1 MSSIY
6 STFYNDGKLLIFAL
20 LMFSMFLTVYV
31 TVIILTNLRQN
42 KLIYPYMMYQSIA
55 FIVQFFTLMKLLAMP
70 EQFIFL
76 TRISAIMSVYLES
89 LFLILIFS
97 LVLEKTPSLPFM
109 LSMIAIPFVLMNIII
124 IEPTSLLT
132 STVPYQ
138 INYGLIYYAKGI
150 FQYVVAF
157 ISLIIVY
164 VFIYRIKGKL
174 EIKDIWLSLLILLP
188 ICFDIYS
195 SFFKNGA
202 YEEVLYFLLFTKQ
215 LILLYTISQKWAFKM
230 IGNIQKNT
238 LNIISGG
245 VIIVNNYGTIV
256 YSNGNGLLGKIQS
269 VESENQLKV
278 ELNKQLLEPS
288 LSLEGLTFSLVD
300 ENIQFDFQTKDYLY
314 YLCSVNKLLGERNT
328 VVGVIVSFTDITEY
342 KLLIEELTEKNLNL
356 DKANTELENQEII
369 IRNISK
375 MKKQEKISQDI
386 RDLLANTMTQILTSL
401 EASEILISLD
411 KEKAKASLEDVMN
424 LATEYLAKVRKM
436 VSSLKEW

>member
-6 STFYNDGKLLIFAL
+6 GTFYNNGKLLIFAL

-42 KLIYPYMMYQSIA
+42 KLIFPYMIYQLIA
-55 FIVQFFTLMKLLAMP
+55 FVVQFFTLMKLLAMP

-76 TRISAIMSVYLES
+76 TRISAIMTVYLES

-132 STVPYQ
+132 STIDYQ
-138 INYGLIYYAKGI
+138 LNYGLIYYAKGI
-150 FQYVVAF
+150 YQYIVAL
-157 ISLIIVY
+157 ISLIVVY
-164 VFIYRIKGKL
+164 VFIYRMKGKL
-174 EIKDIWLSLLILLP
+174 EAKDIWLSLLILLP

-195 SFFKNGA
+195 RFFHNGL
-202 YEEVLYFLLFTKQ
+202 YEEISYFLLFSKQ
-215 LILLYTISQKWAFKM
+215 LILLYTISRKWAFKM

-238 LNIISGG
+238 LNIIRGG
-245 VIIVNNYGTIV
+245 VIIINSYGTIV
-256 YSNGNGLLGKIQS
+256 YSNGNGLLGKIPS
-269 VESENQLKV
+269 IESENQLKV
-278 ELNKQLLEPS
+278 ELHKQLLEPS
-288 LSLEGLTFSLVD
+288 LFLERLTFSLID
-300 ENIQFDFQTKDYLY
+300 KNLQFDFQTKDYLY
-314 YLCSVNKLLGERNT
+314 YLCSINQLLGERNT

-369 IRNISK
+369 IRNISM
-375 MKKQEKISQDI
+375 MKKKEKISQDI

-401 EASEILISLD
+401 EASEILITLD
-411 KEKAKASLEDVMN
+411 KEKAKASLQDVMN
-424 LATEYLAKVRKM
+424 LATDYLDRVRKM
-436 VSSLKEW
+436 VSSLKE